1 LAIFDMASDDVLGQY
16 YKGLNA
22 INRSGCDCEP
32 LTRHAGV
39 GPKIAAW
46 LVERGLIETGES
58 MRYPYAGRCYRAT
71 ELGREVLERGQRGK
85 RPEKQPK
92 LRALNPY
99 IPHGKGGS

>member
-1 LAIFDMASDDVLGQY
+1 MFDLANDDVNGHY

-22 INRSGCDCEP
+22 ISRSGSDCEP

-39 GPKIAAW
+39 GAKIAAW

-58 MRYPYAGRCYRAT
+58 TRYPYANRCYRAT
-71 ELGREVLERGQRGK
+71 ELGREVLERGQQAK

-99 IPHGKGGS
+99 IPHGNGGS